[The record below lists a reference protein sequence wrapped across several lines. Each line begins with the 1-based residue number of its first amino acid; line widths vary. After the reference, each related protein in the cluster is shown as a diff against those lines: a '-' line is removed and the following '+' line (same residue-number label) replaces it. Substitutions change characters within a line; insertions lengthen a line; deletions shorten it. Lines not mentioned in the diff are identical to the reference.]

1 MYSYEVV
8 LRSLVNKVDRFLSD
22 VRVTKDKIEDFPRYG
37 GSPKGF
43 LEGRFYGKR
52 KLKYIEYK
60 KRRMGFS

>member
-1 MYSYEVV
+1 M
-8 LRSLVNKVDRFLSD
+8 NKVDRFLSD
-22 VRVTKDKIEDFPRYG
+22 VRVTKDKIEEVEDFPRYG

-52 KLKYIEYK
+52 KLKYIKEYK